1 MILLV
6 ISWEYKNGGKTK
18 KEDMLSWD
26 TFILLIRTDIHVVSS
41 KDQ

>member
-26 TFILLIRTDIHVVSS
+26 TFILLIKTDIHVVSS